1 MISSCFL
8 GKSNVDRKKKQAEN
22 ISVDEGTRIRHR
34 ELSRSLSKVA
44 LMMKWKNLSCSYFY
58 GFLRIFTFRVR
69 QTWHPQGDG
78 TLRQFVMFSYCLVL
92 YCIVCCIEQYI
103 SSSCV
108 ALVVNLFVIHLVVC
122 VVVNERKLY
131 SVHVSMIS
139 MVSVSMKSTTRSVIC
154 SPLPLLF
161 FLWMPKKEGL
171 MLQRIRPG
179 IHAFAWE
186 IAMS

>member
-1 MISSCFL
+1 MEKSISFL
-8 GKSNVDRKKKQAEN
+8 LLWV
-22 ISVDEGTRIRHR
+22 
-34 ELSRSLSKVA
+34 
-44 LMMKWKNLSCSYFY
+44 
-58 GFLRIFTFRVR
+58 FTFRVR
-69 QTWHPQGDG
+69 QTWHPLGEG

-122 VVVNERKLY
+122 VVVNGISVQRKLY
-131 SVHVSMIS
+131 TVHVSMIS

-161 FLWMPKKEGL
+161 FLWMPKKGGL

-179 IHAFAWE
+179 IHAFARE